1 MSKKENS
8 VPDTATS
15 HSVKPDK
22 GHKSSFLQ
30 GQITAE
36 FIGNS
41 IAKHQS
47 KTSIGAHN
55 IFLGQVRA
63 DEINGKKVTAIEYS
77 AYEEMAEA
85 SFHTIRESAFEK
97 YDLTCMHIYH
107 SLGKVYAGEICLFVF
122 VSAPRRKV
130 VYEALEYLVE
140 EIKEKAPV
148 FGKEIFGDE
157 TYVWKENSPLAP
169 KGGTI

>member
-1 MSKKENS
+1 MSTEKQK
-8 VPDTATS
+8 
-15 HSVKPDK
+15 
-22 GHKSSFLQ
+22 KSSFIQ
-30 GQITAE
+30 GQISAE

-63 DEINGKKVTAIEYS
+63 DEIEGKKVVAIEYT
-77 AYEEMAEA
+77 AYEEMAET
-85 SFHTIRESAFEK
+85 SFLDIREAAFKK

-107 SLGKVYAGEICLFVF
+107 SLGKVNAGEICLFVF

-130 VYEALEYLVE
+130 VYDALEYLVE

-148 FGKEIFGDE
+148 FGKEILEDE
-157 TYVWKENSPLAP
+157 TFVWKENSPP
-169 KGGTI
+169 VS